1 MEGKD
6 GTGRTPKQPSI
17 VDITKEEG
25 GWLSVVAT
33 YQKLGAQ
40 QGRDLLQP
48 WRHEDRSLSLV
59 LLFARTP
66 APILTRLV
74 AASGFNMRTP
84 TGRNG
89 VGAFSRATG
98 QWALGETSMVL
109 GVQRSDR
116 EFPVLS
122 TTPGILTLSESH

>member
-6 GTGRTPKQPSI
+6 GSGRTPKQPSI

-25 GWLSVVAT
+25 RLAVSGGH

-59 LLFARTP
+59 LLFPRTP
-66 APILTRLV
+66 APILTHPV
-74 AASGFNMRTP
+74 AASGFKM
-84 TGRNG
+84 
-89 VGAFSRATG
+89 
-98 QWALGETSMVL
+98 
-109 GVQRSDR
+109 
-116 EFPVLS
+116 
-122 TTPGILTLSESH
+122 